1 MKSFGKCLKL
11 EKKDSDRF
19 ISYMNEPTPPLI
31 SSNFKSHY
39 ASVASDYKLF
49 EKALS

>member
-1 MKSFGKCLKL
+1 M
-11 EKKDSDRF
+11 KDSDSF
-19 ISYMNEPTPPLI
+19 IRYMSEPTLPLI